1 MTCSKKQFTKL
12 KPLGNGYCIYLGKKA
27 LKHLRVYKE
36 SDICLTFNKNGSIT
50 ISKAKYSDRLI
61 EDIIQQLD
69 LINNNPY

>member
-1 MTCSKKQFTKL
+1 MGSKTFTKL
-12 KPLGNGYCIYLGKKA
+12 KPIGNGYCIYLDKKA
-27 LKHLRVYKE
+27 LKHLRAYKD

-69 LINNNPY
+69 FANPVV